1 MIMQNNRQNISII
14 IVNYNG
20 RHFLFDCLSG
30 VIKQTAN
37 GDEIIVVDNGSS
49 DGSAEYIRVTFPS
62 VTLIESGMNLGFAG
76 GNNCGVK
83 HAKNNLIVLLN
94 NDTIVHPGWLEG
106 LVNAIAEGNVA
117 AASSL
122 IKTEGIPERYYEKN
136 GSINFLGH
144 NIMRIFDQPKDIFF
158 AGGASMIFK
167 KDILGIPFD
176 DDYFVYAEDVYIGL
190 RARFMGYRIRHTNA
204 STLDHIGSGTSKRE
218 KSGFLTY
225 YQERNRIL
233 NSVLFFSPATI
244 IKITPFLMV
253 NAVAKCCAA
262 LLGTKYSFFGLVKAY
277 AWFPLH
283 IPVIIQKRAQLR
295 SEAVA
300 DEKEVIRYMTGKL
313 TNGESAIGK
322 IINSVSIFY
331 CRLVNLRFI
340 EIKK

>member
-1 MIMQNNRQNISII
+1 MQNNRQNISII

-176 DDYFVYAEDVYIGL
+176 
-190 RARFMGYRIRHTNA
+190 H
-204 STLDHIGSGTSKRE
+204 
-218 KSGFLTY
+218 
-225 YQERNRIL
+225 
-233 NSVLFFSPATI
+233 
-244 IKITPFLMV
+244 
-253 NAVAKCCAA
+253 
-262 LLGTKYSFFGLVKAY
+262 
-277 AWFPLH
+277 
-283 IPVIIQKRAQLR
+283 QL
-295 SEAVA
+295 S
-300 DEKEVIRYMTGKL
+300 
-313 TNGESAIGK
+313 S
-322 IINSVSIFY
+322 
-331 CRLVNLRFI
+331 VNLPPTATAYRWI
-340 EIKK
+340 